1 MVNFGFFI
9 GVMVENLF
17 DLLIVNFIFGIKI
30 FMGFMYGFLL
40 VDIEEKL
47 ELIFVRGKRLI
58 VVYVEN

>member
-17 DLLIVNFIFGIKI
+17 DLLMVNLIFGIKI

-47 ELIFVRGKRLI
+47 ELIFVWGKRLI